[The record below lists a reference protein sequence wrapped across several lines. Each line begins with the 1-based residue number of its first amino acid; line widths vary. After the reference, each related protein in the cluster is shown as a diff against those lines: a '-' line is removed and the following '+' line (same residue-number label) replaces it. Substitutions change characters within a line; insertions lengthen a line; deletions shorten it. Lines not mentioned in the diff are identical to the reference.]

1 MKICPKCKTEH
12 TKLGTHCSR
21 SCANS
26 RVFSDITN
34 KKRSE
39 SNKKSAE
46 LQSPETKEKITA
58 KRLASYRV
66 NKPEVKCIDCDRSI
80 NRANKHNRC
89 QECYFRS
96 DLSSYSQGHYKN
108 YKRLAVVDTVGNS
121 VYLMSSM
128 EIQYYEW
135 LIANN
140 ISWRKP
146 NTIKYLDNTGKHHW
160 YKPDFYLIETNE
172 IIEIK
177 GHYWNND
184 RIKMQWVIEQHPNL
198 TIRVLMKDD
207 LKNLGG
213 KSIRADTGL

>member
-1 MKICPKCKTEH
+1 MKSCPKCNTEH
-12 TKLGTHCSR
+12 NKSGIYCSR

-26 RVFSDITN
+26 RTFSDATN

-39 SNKKSAE
+39 SNKKAASLHSVE
-46 LQSPETKEKITA
+46 IKEHTTA
-58 KRLASYRV
+58 KRLATYRV
-66 NKPEVKCIDCDRSI
+66 NKPESKCVDCSTVI

-96 DLSSYSQGHYKN
+96 DVSSYSQGHYRN
-108 YKRLAVVDTVGNS
+108 YKRLAVVDSIGNN

-128 EIQYYEW
+128 EIQYYQW
-135 LIANN
+135 LMTNN
-140 ISWRKP
+140 IRWRKP
-146 NTIKYLDNTGKHHW
+146 DTIKYFDNTGMIHW
-160 YKPDFYLIETNE
+160 YKPDFYLMDTDE

-184 RIKMQWVIEQHPNL
+184 QIKMQWVVEQHPEL
-198 TIRVLMKDD
+198 TIRVLMKND
-207 LKNLGG
+207 LKNLEG